1 MAALPPIARRL
12 LLPAAYVVLVTVL
25 FLVLGFPSEA
35 LRAYAVRRLSAALP
49 GLEVTVGD
57 VRLALPTGIRLTGVR
72 LAHGDRPIAVVD
84 DLTVRPEL
92 LTLLRSTTVY
102 HFEGSLG
109 GGGVSGRMEVDS
121 AGPTPRTRMTSQLG
135 GVQLQ
140 QIPAMR
146 DLYGGRMSGR
156 MDGSLALTDAGA
168 LSGKLSASEVQVE
181 LPAPVLGQD
190 RFSFKTADAEI
201 TLQNRSLLVRN
212 GRLRGTELDAEVT
225 GTISLDPLQA
235 ARGVNLVGRVT
246 PHPAFLA
253 KTEGSLTAGL
263 LRRRAA
269 IPFRVSGPLDAPGFS
284 LN

>member
-1 MAALPPIARRL
+1 MAASPPIARRL
-12 LLPAAYVVLVTVL
+12 LPAVYLVLVTVL
-25 FLVLGFPSEA
+25 FLVIGFPSEA

-49 GLEVTVGD
+49 GLDVTVGD
-57 VRLALPTGIRLTGVR
+57 VRLALPTGITLAGVR
-72 LAHGDRPIAVVD
+72 LALGDRQIVVVD
-84 DLTVRPEL
+84 DLTVVPEL

-102 HFEGSLG
+102 RFEGSLG
-109 GGGVSGRMEVDS
+109 GGGVSGRMEADA
-121 AGPTPRTRMTSQLG
+121 AGPTPKTRMTAQLG

-156 MDGSLALTDAGA
+156 MDGSLTLTDAGA

-181 LPAPVLGQD
+181 LPAPVLGQA
-190 RFSFKTADAEI
+190 RFGFKTAEAEI
-201 TLQNRSLLVRN
+201 TLLNRSLLVRN
-212 GRLRGTELDAEVT
+212 GRLRGTELDAEVS

-253 KTEGSLTAGL
+253 KTEGNLAAGL
-263 LRRRAA
+263 MRRRAA